1 MKSTKEEFEEEE
13 EEDLADS
20 LTTFKIGKLSFY
32 MDLKTISN
40 KFFYCMTKRA
50 PTNTIFWK
58 I

>member
-32 MDLKTISN
+32 MELKTISN
-40 KFFYCMTKRA
+40 CMTKRA